1 MMQNDID
8 NNGSRNTRSWASDI
22 KHCLESYGFQ
32 DVWTGEVANETAFLS
47 AFKCKMIERFQQEWY
62 SKVSSSERF
71 ATYCTFKSS
80 HVAETYLNDITIKK
94 FRDALVRLRFGI
106 NELRVNKRYESENI
120 VNKDCAFCPGI
131 LEDETHF
138 LFHCPLYSSIRHKH
152 IAELMAQEALPT
164 LKVLLEAPS
173 ALVSRK
179 VAMYVFYAL
188 KLREEKNYVSK

>member
-1 MMQNDID
+1 
-8 NNGSRNTRSWASDI
+8 
-22 KHCLESYGFQ
+22 
-32 DVWTGEVANETAFLS
+32 
-47 AFKCKMIERFQQEWY
+47 MIERFQQEWY
-62 SKVSSSERF
+62 SKVSSNERF

-138 LFHCPLYSSIRHKH
+138 LFHCPLYSSIGHKH
-152 IAELMAQEALPT
+152 ISEFMAQEALPT

-188 KLREEKNYVSK
+188 KLREEKIT